1 MPDTIN
7 NASTLQHS
15 STLPEIAAQSP
26 DAHRPNGVRPSGLP
40 LFSTERMTA
49 AEAAG
54 LNRLAQ
60 AHREQADRLEQ
71 AMQRG
76 TVTAALATVMV
87 GVRLGQIEAE
97 FSRLLG
103 SNR

>member
-1 MPDTIN
+1 
-7 NASTLQHS
+7 
-15 STLPEIAAQSP
+15 
-26 DAHRPNGVRPSGLP
+26 
-40 LFSTERMTA
+40 MTA
-49 AEAAG
+49 AEVAG

-60 AHREQADRLEQ
+60 AHREQADHLEQ
-71 AMQRG
+71 AMQRD